1 MQEGGLIDPAIPG
14 VVAPPGG
21 GTPAFLAGGGAEL
34 LHFSRGAPGAVGLC
48 CEGERGGCGPRRGRR
63 RKGDGDARGAI
74 LKAAGTEFLA
84 NGYDGTSL
92 RAVARRAGVDPA
104 LVHHY
109 FDDKAALFMESL
121 EAPVRPQD
129 IVRRALAAPRDR
141 IGETVV
147 RAVLEALDTP
157 ATRDRMRQLVRTAL
171 GHDFAARMLRQF
183 VLREVLGRIAGAI
196 DAPDAQFRATLAA
209 SQIVGLMVVRA
220 GLQAEPLASA
230 PIDDV
235 VARIGPVVQWHLV
248 DFGTL
253 DTPGATGE

>member
-1 MQEGGLIDPAIPG
+1 VDEADA
-14 VVAPPGG
+14 A
-21 GTPAFLAGGGAEL
+21 
-34 LHFSRGAPGAVGLC
+34 
-48 CEGERGGCGPRRGRR
+48 PRRGRR
-63 RKGDGDARGAI
+63 RKGDGDARAAI

-129 IVRRALAAPRDR
+129 IVQRALSGPRDR

-183 VLREVLGRIAGAI
+183 VVREVLGRIAGAI

-230 PIDDV
+230 SIDDV

-248 DFGTL
+248 GYGTL
-253 DTPGATGE
+253 DSRGAAGE

>member
-14 VVAPPGG
+14 SSPRPEAELLH
-21 GTPAFLAGGGAEL
+21 FWQEGGAEL
-34 LHFSRGAPGAVGLC
+34 LHFSRGARGAAAYAARVS
-48 CEGERGGCGPRRGRR
+48 EADAAPRRGRR

-157 ATRDRMRQLVRTAL
+157 TTRDRMRQLVRTAL

-183 VLREVLGRIAGAI
+183 VLREVLGRIAGTI

-230 PIDDV
+230 PIDEV
-235 VARIGPVVQWHLV
+235 VARVGPVVQWHLV

-253 DTPGATGE
+253 DTPGVTGE

>member
-1 MQEGGLIDPAIPG
+1 MR
-14 VVAPPGG
+14 
-21 GTPAFLAGGGAEL
+21 
-34 LHFSRGAPGAVGLC
+34 RGRAYAANVSEADAV
-48 CEGERGGCGPRRGRR
+48 PRRGRR
-63 RKGDGDARGAI
+63 RKGEGDARAAI
-74 LKAAGTEFLA
+74 LKAATAEFLA

-92 RAVARRAGVDPA
+92 RAIARRAEVDPA

-109 FDDKAALFMESL
+109 FDDKAALFVESL

-183 VLREVLGRIAGAI
+183 VVREVLGRIAGAI

-230 PIDDV
+230 PIEEV

-248 DFGTL
+248 EFGTL
-253 DTPGATGE
+253 DTPGPTGE

>member
-1 MQEGGLIDPAIPG
+1 MREMQESRLIAPDIAA
-14 VVAPPGG
+14 VVAPRRWNSCISR
-21 GTPAFLAGGGAEL
+21 AVRAGRAAYAARVSE
-34 LHFSRGAPGAVGLC
+34 ADAA
-48 CEGERGGCGPRRGRR
+48 PRRGRR

-74 LKAAGTEFLA
+74 LKAAGAEFLA
-84 NGYDGTSL
+84 HGYDATSL
-92 RAVARRAGVDPA
+92 RAIARRAGVDPA

-121 EAPVRPQD
+121 EAPMRPRD
-129 IVRRALAAPRDR
+129 IVQRALAGPRER

-147 RAVLEALDTP
+147 RAVLEALDSP

-183 VLREVLGRIAGAI
+183 VLREVLGRIAAAI
-196 DAPDAQFRATLAA
+196 DTPDAPFRATLAA
-209 SQIVGLMVVRA
+209 SQIVGLIVVRA

-230 PIDDV
+230 PIDEV
-235 VARIGPVVQWHLV
+235 VARVGPVVQWHLV
-248 DFGTL
+248 GYGTL

>member
-1 MQEGGLIDPAIPG
+1 MR
-14 VVAPPGG
+14 
-21 GTPAFLAGGGAEL
+21 AGRAAYAASVSE
-34 LHFSRGAPGAVGLC
+34 ADAT
-48 CEGERGGCGPRRGRR
+48 PRRGRR

-109 FDDKAALFMESL
+109 FDDKAALFMEAL

-129 IVRRALAAPRDR
+129 IVQRALSGPREL

-147 RAVLEALDTP
+147 RAVLEALDSP
-157 ATRDRMRQLVRTAL
+157 ATRNRMRQLVRTAL

-183 VLREVLGRIAGAI
+183 VVREVLGRIAGAI
-196 DAPDAQFRATLAA
+196 EAPDAQLRATLAA

-230 PIDDV
+230 AIDDV
-235 VARIGPVVQWHLV
+235 VARVGPVVQWHLLG
-248 DFGTL
+248 FGTL
-253 DTPGATGE
+253 DTPGSTGE

>member
-1 MQEGGLIDPAIPG
+1 MSEA
-14 VVAPPGG
+14 A
-21 GTPAFLAGGGAEL
+21 
-34 LHFSRGAPGAVGLC
+34 
-48 CEGERGGCGPRRGRR
+48 GPRRGRR
-63 RKGDGDARGAI
+63 RKDAGDARGAI

-92 RAVARRAGVDPA
+92 RAIARRAEVDPA

-220 GLQAEPLASA
+220 GLRAEPLASA